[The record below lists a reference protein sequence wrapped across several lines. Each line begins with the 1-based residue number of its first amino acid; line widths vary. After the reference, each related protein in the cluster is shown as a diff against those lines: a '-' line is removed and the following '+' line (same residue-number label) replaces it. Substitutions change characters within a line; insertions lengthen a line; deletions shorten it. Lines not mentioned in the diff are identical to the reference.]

1 VTLSELSVLSRLD
14 REGPATPGALASLLR
29 GRRYFHE
36 EREPS
41 RPAQPAQVRR
51 IAR

>member
-1 VTLSELSVLSRLD
+1 MTLSELSVLSCD
-14 REGPATPGALASLLR
+14 GKGPATPGALASLLR